1 MEKQNAARI
10 YKNVEKAYAQEERQ
24 KALSDPEAFIRLAE
38 ARGFDFTVKDLE
50 TQLSQLSDEE
60 VAGIFNPGI
69 PPRRHLFPK

>member
-1 MEKQNAARI
+1 MEQQNAARI
-10 YKNVEKAYAQEERQ
+10 YKNVEKAYAQQERQ

-38 ARGFDFTVKDLE
+38 ARGYAFTVKDLE